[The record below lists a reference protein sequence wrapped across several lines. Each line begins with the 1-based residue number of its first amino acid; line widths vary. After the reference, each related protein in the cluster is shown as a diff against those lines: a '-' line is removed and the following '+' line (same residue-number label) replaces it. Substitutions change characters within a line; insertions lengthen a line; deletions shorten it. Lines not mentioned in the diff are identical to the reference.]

1 MLTYSQRR
9 NLFEKGRWEWAASED
24 SISVTDHRGNQRAR
38 RWSDVEA
45 LRLGASP
52 TEQKPWRYV
61 MVLRF
66 KGGEV
71 WKLDNS
77 SFAGLGDFTDQS
89 AEFSAFARAAAAKIA
104 ARAPNASMRIG
115 EGPVF
120 YWLLLAALVCVL
132 VFLGAILAVAEPIPG
147 SGWVKAA
154 FMLIFVP
161 ALWGWARKA
170 YPRRAPIGDI
180 PDSAFP
186 PSKGAG

>member
-9 NLFEKGRWEWAASED
+9 HVFEKGRWEWAAAED
-24 SISVTDHRGNQRAR
+24 SISVTDHRGGQRAR
-38 RWSDVEA
+38 KWSDVEA

-66 KGGEV
+66 KGGDV
-71 WKLDNS
+71 WTLDNS

-89 AEFSAFARAAAAKIA
+89 AEFAAFARAAAVKIA
-104 ARAPNASMRIG
+104 ARAPSASMRVG

-120 YWLLLAALVCVL
+120 YWLLLAALVLVI
-132 VFLGAILAVAEPIPG
+132 VFLGVILAVAEPIPG
-147 SGWVKAA
+147 PAWVKGGL
-154 FMLIFVP
+154 MLIFLP
-161 ALWGWARKA
+161 ALIGWARKA
-170 YPRRAPIGDI
+170 YPRRAPIADI

-186 PSKGAG
+186 SSA

>member
-9 NLFEKGRWEWAASED
+9 NVFEKGRWEWAAAED
-24 SISVTDHRGNQRAR
+24 SISVTDHRGGQRAR
-38 RWSDVEA
+38 KWSDVEA

-66 KGGEV
+66 KGGDV

-89 AEFSAFARAAAAKIA
+89 QEFAAFARAAAVKIA
-104 ARAPNASMRIG
+104 ARAPSASMRVG

-120 YWLLLAALVCVL
+120 YWLLLAALFLVI
-132 VFLGAILAVAEPIPG
+132 VFLGAMLAVAEPIPG
-147 SGWVKAA
+147 PGWVKAG
-154 FMLIFVP
+154 FMLIFLP
-161 ALWGWARKA
+161 ALIGWARKA

-186 PSKGAG
+186 PAP